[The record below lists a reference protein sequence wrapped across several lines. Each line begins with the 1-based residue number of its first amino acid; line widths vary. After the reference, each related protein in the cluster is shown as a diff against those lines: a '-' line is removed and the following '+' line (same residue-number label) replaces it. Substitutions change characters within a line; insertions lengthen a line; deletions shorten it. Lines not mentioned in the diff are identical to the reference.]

1 MAMNTIKFS
10 LLGVFSVFLVAA
22 CAPHKTGPD
31 YPLNNQLS
39 PNVSQTET
47 LESANLKT
55 QGKKAVSASK
65 ISSWELSG
73 AMAAKSASKG
83 WTASL
88 NWLQQG
94 PNQYQMRLYGPLGG
108 GTVLVEK
115 KGAAVTYVDGPQRVS
130 STNPDEL
137 LQKQTGIRLPV
148 RNLYYWVRG
157 LPAPGSVQASQHD
170 ANGNLTALSQSGYT
184 IHYGGYRTVN
194 NISLPSKVQLQGHG
208 TTIKL
213 VVKHWQV

>member
-1 MAMNTIKFS
+1 MNAIKFS
-10 LLGVFSVFLVAA
+10 LLGVFSVFLVTA
-22 CAPHKTGPD
+22 CAPHKTNPD
-31 YPLNNQLS
+31 YPLNHQLS
-39 PNVSQTET
+39 PNASQMET
-47 LESANLKT
+47 GEQTNLKT
-55 QGKKAVSASK
+55 QGKKSVNASK

-170 ANGNLTALSQSGYT
+170 ANGNLTALSQNGYT